1 MGQILSRTRSRLHG
15 SGHFIVGA
23 LTAGLFLAYL
33 IALPPHLVHHFFDE
47 DQGRT
52 VCPLLAQSQE
62 TPGLQTDPLTLI
74 PLSPTEIIH
83 PSLSAAS
90 LPSPD
95 LPVGRPRAPPVAPPS
110 A

>member
-1 MGQILSRTRSRLHG
+1 MGQALGRPLDRSHR

-33 IALPPHLVHHFFDE
+33 IALPPHLVHHLFDE
-47 DQGRT
+47 SAGRT
-52 VCPLLAQSQE
+52 ACPLFAQNQQ
-62 TPGLQTDPLTLI
+62 TPGLQTESPTLI
-74 PLSPTEIIH
+74 PVSPTEILN
-83 PSLSAAS
+83 PPLSAAS

-95 LPVGRPRAPPVAPPS
+95 LPGSRPRAPPVAPPS

>member
-1 MGQILSRTRSRLHG
+1 MGQSLGRPLERSHG

-33 IALPPHLVHHFFDE
+33 IALPPHLVHHLFNE

-52 VCPLLAQSQE
+52 VCPLLAQNQQ

-74 PLSPTEIIH
+74 PLSPTEILN
-83 PSLSAAS
+83 PPLSTAS

-95 LPVGRPRAPPVAPPS
+95 LPVSRPRAPPVAPPS